1 MRWLHQWL
9 RKPIRSSLG
18 VSLIKAMCLDDTG
31 WSKTPGTHLQLWSC
45 LYPYSSHM
53 NQSWEFDYLGDT
65 WCLGETYVRCNVYL
79 VRNAY
84 ATGMCLDD
92 WMNSSGQSPA
102 VIYTCNRYDPAQQ
115 IEVENLGSL
124 VDNTPFNEL
133 SHYRFSNC
141 LDNSNDR
148 SQVVSSGVTRFELV
162 GGGRR
167 LAPGWFVGSPPLCL
181 WLSGVA
187 CVRCRPSA
195 MDGRR
200 KWGAHG
206 WGR

>member
-1 MRWLHQWL
+1 MKKVLLFVAGSALLALAAPVVAQAHTLQL
-9 RKPIRSSLG
+9 RSITYQG
-18 VSLIKAMCLDDTG
+18 MCLDDTG

-148 SQVVSSGVTRFELV
+148 IANGNPIQFYPCNSSDAQSWIGNQT
-162 GGGRR
+162 
-167 LAPGWFVGSPPLCL
+167 S
-181 WLSGVA
+181 
-187 CVRCRPSA
+187 
-195 MDGRR
+195 
-200 KWGAHG
+200 
-206 WGR
+206 